1 MTSSDHLRR
10 LHFIN
15 ALFADLTGDDLYLAQ
30 QIQAA
35 ITTSLAEALCR
46 PAERPSTSEEPACP
60 ERVEGVESSDPAFTA
75 AAARLLERLCEG
87 RQNHGFFHWDAA
99 ESTTAATPLF
109 AREHVLEGLRRLARY
124 HESTLLVT
132 NLRPAHCPPR
142 RRWTARR
149 QREYR
154 ESLALIRDLAA
165 ARSRRSASVNL
176 LFL

>member
-1 MTSSDHLRR
+1 MTCSDDLRR

-15 ALFADLTGDDLYLAQ
+15 ALFAGLTGNDLYLAQ
-30 QIQAA
+30 QIQSA
-35 ITTSLAEALCR
+35 ITTSLAEAESR
-46 PAERPSTSEEPACP
+46 PP
-60 ERVEGVESSDPAFTA
+60 SDPAFA
-75 AAARLLERLCEG
+75 AAAGRLLEQLLG
-87 RQNHGFFHWDAA
+87 GQQDHGFFHWDAA
-99 ESTTAATPLF
+99 ESAAAVTPLF
-109 AREHVLEGLRRLARY
+109 AREHVLTGLRRLARY
-124 HESTLLVT
+124 RESTLLVT

-142 RRWTARR
+142 RRWTSRR